1 MNEKICA
8 KDLYR
13 WRQGMDDY
21 DIKVLSALNN
31 IIDGLAAL
39 EDGDWAIIT
48 ETIGSSSMCD
58 IAKRCSKIYS
68 SDELMDIA
76 DNFEAIRTLLF
87 GDKIDYKNL
96 LEVLRANVDECG
108 WTEEKAKQKREA
120 NREKLEERRRKG
132 KENSEYGR
140 FSTEMPE
147 RIKKQWEEI
156 KKSENSTS
164 GGGDDNG

>member
-1 MNEKICA
+1 MSEKICA

-13 WRQGMDDY
+13 WKQGMDDY

-96 LEVLRANVDECG
+96 LEVLRENVDECG

-120 NREKLEERRRKG
+120 NREKLEEKRKKG
-132 KENSEYGR
+132 NSEYGR
-140 FSTEMPE
+140 FSNEMPE

>member
-1 MNEKICA
+1 MSEKICA

-31 IIDGLAAL
+31 IIDGIAAL

-48 ETIGSSSMCD
+48 ETIGSSAMCD

-87 GDKIDYKNL
+87 GDKIDYKKL
-96 LEVLRANVDECG
+96 LEVLRENVDECG
-108 WTEEKAKQKREA
+108 WTEKKKKQEIKE
-120 NREKLEERRRKG
+120 NYKKLEEKRRASKEKYAG
-132 KENSEYGR
+132 K
-140 FSTEMPE
+140 FSNEMPE
-147 RIKKQWEEI
+147 RLKKQWEEM
-156 KKSENSTS
+156 KKSENNTS
-164 GGGDDNG
+164 EGDDKSG

>member
-1 MNEKICA
+1 MSEKICA

-13 WRQGMDDY
+13 WKQGMDDY
-21 DIKVLSALNN
+21 NIKVLSALNN

-48 ETIGSSSMCD
+48 ETIGSSSMCN
-58 IAKRCSKIYS
+58 IAERCSKIYS

-96 LEVLRANVDECG
+96 LEVLRENVDECG
-108 WTEEKAKQKREA
+108 WTEKKAKQKREA
-120 NREKLEERRRKG
+120 NREKLEEKRRASKEKYAG
-132 KENSEYGR
+132 K
-140 FSTEMPE
+140 FSNEMPE
-147 RIKKQWEEI
+147 RLKKQWEEM
-156 KKSENSTS
+156 KKSENNTS
-164 GGGDDNG
+164 EGDDKSG

>member
-1 MNEKICA
+1 MSEKICA

-13 WRQGMDDY
+13 WKQGMDDY
-21 DIKVLSALNN
+21 NIKVLSALNN

-96 LEVLRANVDECG
+96 LEVLRENVDKCG
-108 WTEEKAKQKREA
+108 WTEEKKKQEVKEKYK
-120 NREKLEERRRKG
+120 KLEEKRRAL
-132 KENSEYGR
+132 KEKYEGS

-147 RIKKQWEEI
+147 RIKNQWEEI

-164 GGGDDNG
+164 EGGDDNG

>member
-1 MNEKICA
+1 MSEKICA

-13 WRQGMDDY
+13 WKQGMDDY

-87 GDKIDYKNL
+87 GDKIDYKKL
-96 LEVLRANVDECG
+96 LEVLRENVDECG
-108 WTEEKAKQKREA
+108 WTEEKKKQEIKEKYK
-120 NREKLEERRRKG
+120 KLEEKRRASQEKYAG
-132 KENSEYGR
+132 K
-140 FSTEMPE
+140 FSNEMPE
-147 RIKKQWEEI
+147 RLKKQWEEM
-156 KKSENSTS
+156 KKSENNTS
-164 GGGDDNG
+164 EGDNKSG